1 MAGEPEDTAWTPRAG
16 RPAGVAGW
24 AKDMGETA
32 HSGVKGGKKGGGLLG
47 MFVLL
52 GLSELGDV
60 DLDVRVQGMMKEEIS
75 WMTFLYTKK
84 WTGDAYVHRDKKM
97 ESG

>member
-1 MAGEPEDTAWTPRAG
+1 VAGEPEDAAWTPRAG

-52 GLSELGDV
+52 G
-60 DLDVRVQGMMKEEIS
+60 
-75 WMTFLYTKK
+75 
-84 WTGDAYVHRDKKM
+84 
-97 ESG
+97 